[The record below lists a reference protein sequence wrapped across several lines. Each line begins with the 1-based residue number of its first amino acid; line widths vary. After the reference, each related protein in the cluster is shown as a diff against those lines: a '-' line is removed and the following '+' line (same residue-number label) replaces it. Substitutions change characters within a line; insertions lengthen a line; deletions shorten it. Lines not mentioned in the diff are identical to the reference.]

1 MARRPSFMN
10 SQTRVRYSRRLFS
23 EEQKP
28 DPFTMVIF
36 GATGDLAS
44 RKLLPALYGLWHAR
58 FLPESFAIVGIGR
71 RDKNDETVPRR
82 GAGGRNQVAPGCAG
96 GEAALGTAFWTTSS
110 ITGPIFPRAKE

>member
-1 MARRPSFMN
+1 MSTATIIHEKPTPGPIQSAFI
-10 SQTRVRYSRRLFS
+10 L

-58 FLPESFAIVGIGR
+58 FLPESFAIVGVGR
-71 RDKNDETVPRR
+71 RDKNNELYREEVRAAVTKSRQDPPAEG
-82 GAGGRNQVAPGCAG
+82 GA
-96 GEAALGTAFWTTSS
+96 GTAFWTTSS
-110 ITGPIFPRAKE
+110 ITGPIFRRAKA